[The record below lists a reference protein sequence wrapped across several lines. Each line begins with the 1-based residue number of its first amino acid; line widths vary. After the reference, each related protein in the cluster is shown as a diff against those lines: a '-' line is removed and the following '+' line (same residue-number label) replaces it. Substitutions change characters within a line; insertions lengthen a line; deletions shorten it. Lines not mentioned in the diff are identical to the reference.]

1 MSFSDRERAE
11 GFHFTM
17 MTAVALTLLIQIVT
31 LIRSVVT
38 VYRYFAG
45 RSGEIRK

>member
-1 MSFSDRERAE
+1 MAERTAE
-11 GFHFTM
+11 HVETWNDGS
-17 MTAVALTLLIQIVT
+17 LTF
-31 LIRSVVT
+31 IRSVVT